1 MVAKLI
7 IILCV
12 FKCYFCDFGKE
23 VSYNISLVLRW
34 ETLDFEWPDKDRKL
48 ESVTN
53 RTFVP
58 KNNFIR
64 GFRLWQD
71 FALITIPR
79 WKSGVP
85 VTLAKLTTATNSSDG
100 RMGSPVLQ
108 PYPSWAMQNIDDCY
122 ALQSA
127 HSIEID
133 SDEKLWVLDNGMIE
147 ELEHNRTVCPAKLMI
162 IDLKSNFIIRTLIIP
177 SEMTRPG
184 STFTS
189 MAIDKYKQIAYIPDS
204 IYDQS
209 GFIVYDFNIDSFKRF
224 DCEHLN
230 VDDETFNFNN
240 IPENLWSQFV
250 SVSLNTDRNKLY
262 FSIFDSDD
270 LFFVRVSVFD
280 ENITDISTRVE
291 NLGKYGRSVQLTAD
305 PKGYMYFDVLNRKAV
320 AQWRENSWV
329 FQYTPHIVVQ
339 SKLLCH
345 WISSL
350 DIDSNGYLWIASTRF
365 YDYVSNKVNDHKDN
379 FRIFKVFVP
388 RMENP
393 KKPKTGFNAEYVVLV
408 LFIIII
414 GLIIVEILM
423 FNSD

>member
-1 MVAKLI
+1 MAKLI

-12 FKCYFCDFGKE
+12 LECYNCDFGKE
-23 VSYNISLVLRW
+23 VNYNLSLVLRW
-34 ETLDFEWPDKDRKL
+34 DKLDLEWPDKERKS
-48 ESVTN
+48 ESITN
-53 RTFVP
+53 LTFIP
-58 KNNFIR
+58 KNSFIR

-71 FALITIPR
+71 LALVTLPR
-79 WKSGVP
+79 WKSGIP
-85 VTLAKLTTATNSSDG
+85 VTLAKIALSADGGISS
-100 RMGSPVLQ
+100 PLLQ
-108 PYPSWAMQNIDDCY
+108 PYPSWAMQNLDDCY

-133 SDEKLWVLDNGMIE
+133 SEEKLWVLDNGMVE
-147 ELEHNRTVCPAKLMI
+147 ELERNRTLCPAKLVI
-162 IDLKSNFIIRTLIIP
+162 IDLKSNLIIRTLVIP
-177 SEMTRPG
+177 AELTHTG
-184 STFTS
+184 SAFTS

-204 IYDQS
+204 TYDKS
-209 GFIVYDFNIDSFKRF
+209 GFVVYNFNTDSFKRF

-230 VDDETFNFNN
+230 ADDETFNFNN

-250 SVSLNTDRNKLY
+250 SVSLNSDRNKLY

-291 NLGKYGRSVQLTAD
+291 NLGKYGRSVQLASD

-350 DIDSNGYLWIASTRF
+350 DIDNDGYLWIASTRF
-365 YDYVSNKVNDHKDN
+365 YDYASNKFNEKKDN
-379 FRIFKVFVP
+379 FRIFRVSVP
-388 RMENP
+388 RLENP

-414 GLIIVEILM
+414 GLIIAEILM